1 MALCE
6 VIMSPQA
13 REWREATIKLA
24 AMKIAY
30 RRAWQNKKTSV
41 GEIVELLNKI
51 EISEKHCRSLR
62 RKVGNFSVSSY

>member
-1 MALCE
+1 
-6 VIMSPQA
+6 MSPQT

-30 RRAWQNKKTSV
+30 RRAWQNKNTPV

-51 EISEKHCRSLR
+51 EMM
-62 RKVGNFSVSSY
+62 

>member
-1 MALCE
+1 
-6 VIMSPQA
+6 MSPQT

-30 RRAWQNKKTSV
+30 RRAWQNKNTPV

-51 EISEKHCRSLR
+51 EISEKYCRSLR
-62 RKVGNFSVSSY
+62 TKVGNFSVSSY

>member
-1 MALCE
+1 MA
-6 VIMSPQA
+6 PQI

-30 RRAWQNKKTSV
+30 RRAWQNKKTPV

-51 EISEKHCRSLR
+51 EISEKYCRSLR
-62 RKVGNFSVSSY
+62 RKVGNSTIKNY

>member
-1 MALCE
+1 
-6 VIMSPQA
+6 MSPQI

-30 RRAWQNKKTSV
+30 RRAWQNKKTPV

-51 EISEKHCRSLR
+51 ETSEKYCRSLR
-62 RKVGNFSVSSY
+62 RKVGNLSVSSY

>member
-1 MALCE
+1 
-6 VIMSPQA
+6 MSPQI

-30 RRAWQNKKTSV
+30 RRAWQNKKTPV

-51 EISEKHCRSLR
+51 ETSEKYCRSLR
-62 RKVGNFSVSSY
+62 RKIGSVTASIH